1 MGPFSSATPDG
12 DGGITFDSKGNFFY
26 AAPVFGVFRFD
37 QEKSSSTFVSVS
49 AIRNLTGVTP
59 VFGGIA
65 FEPEYKLYFAQFG
78 DGLGVLASEIILVS
92 LDGEN
97 PTTADVILKG
107 QDGLP
112 LSVDLNGTEVDGLL
126 EDVVIP
132 ADGKVALETDGE
144 GDLVVGSMTICSNR
158 PLAGVIVFS
167 GAVGLAGVQSSEAL
181 AHFVAPIKALGNAVK
196 TGLAVMNLE
205 EVPVRLTLELVGDG
219 GEQVATAEIVL
230 DPMGQLSAF
239 VDETDKFPWSAAVD
253 FSNFE
258 GTLKAWAEGWVGA
271 TVVQTRPDQ
280 FATQPVAGL
289 KEENMP

>member
-1 MGPFSSATPDG
+1 MA
-12 DGGITFDSKGNFFY
+12 
-26 AAPVFGVFRFD
+26 
-37 QEKSSSTFVSVS
+37 

-92 LDGEN
+92 LDEEN
-97 PTTADVILKG
+97 ATTADVILKR
-107 QDGLP
+107 QDGGP
-112 LSVDLNGTEVDGLL
+112 LSVDLNGTQVNGLL

-132 ADGKVALETDGE
+132 AGGKVALETDGE
-144 GDLVVGSMTICSNR
+144 GDLLVGSVTVCSDR

-167 GAVGLAGVQSSEAL
+167 GTVGLAGVQSSEAL
-181 AHFVAPIKALGNAVK
+181 ADFVAPIKALGNK
-196 TGLAVMNLE
+196 IRTGLAIMNLE
-205 EVPVRLTLELVGDG
+205 EVEVRLSLELVGADG
-219 GEQVATAEIVL
+219 ELVATAEIVL
-230 DPMGQLSAF
+230 DAMGQLSAF
-239 VDETDKFPWSAAVD
+239 VDETEKFPWSAAVD

-258 GTLKAWAEGWVGA
+258 GELRAWADGWVGA

-289 KEENMP
+289 KDKKMP